1 MDNDTNHTWSSIHH
15 YLLYGGSI
23 SDILIN
29 YTLIILYSAILYY
42 PWSSNLL
49 ISKPLTTLH
58 ILICTCLQVT
68 VWFLADAYGVSLIWS
83 GQLGLLFL
91 ILLITCK
98 TSKKT
103 DAQIYILAMACSA
116 GLAAIIYYAVVYPP
130 ITTLA
135 HGVAG
140 MVGFLM
146 ALLMLWGGGNKKGKE
161 QHTVNSDESVL
172 AQIRL

>member
-1 MDNDTNHTWSSIHH
+1 MGNDTNHTWNSIHH

-83 GQLGLLFL
+83 GQLGLLIL
-91 ILLITCK
+91 IILITCK
-98 TSKKT
+98 EMKKT
-103 DAQIYILAMACSA
+103 NVQLCSLVLGCSA
-116 GLAAIIYYAVVYPP
+116 GLATILYYAVVFPP
-130 ITTLA
+130 ITTVA
-135 HGVAG
+135 HGVASI
-140 MVGFLM
+140 VGFVM
-146 ALLMLWGGGNKKGKE
+146 ALPLAWREG
-161 QHTVNSDESVL
+161 TESK
-172 AQIRL
+172 RTT